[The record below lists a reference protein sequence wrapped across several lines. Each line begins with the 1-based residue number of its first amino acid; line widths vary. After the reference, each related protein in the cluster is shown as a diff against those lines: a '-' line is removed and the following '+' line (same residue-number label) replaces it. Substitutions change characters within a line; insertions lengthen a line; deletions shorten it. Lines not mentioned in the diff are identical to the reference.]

1 MTKYKLIN
9 ERASSN
15 KYGKCEICGKYVD
28 SIYHQIE
35 YKKYKSGWLVNKE
48 LFGHKKDDII
58 AMRDVG
64 FTIRDIANRYGVSA
78 SAICNNLAKWK
89 FYDKPKKSEWLKARQ
104 AENTKIN
111 DSKIEY
117 IEFERSTEDQRL
129 VSSILCRS
137 IIG

>member
-1 MTKYKLIN
+1 MNRHTYDITKYIQ
-9 ERASSN
+9 AN
-15 KYGKCEICGKYVD
+15 KA
-28 SIYHQIE
+28 
-35 YKKYKSGWLVNKE
+35 N
-48 LFGHKKDDII
+48 II
-58 AMRDVG
+58 AMRDKG
-64 FTIRDIANRYGVSA
+64 FTMADIANRYGVSA
-78 SAICNNLAKWK
+78 SAICNNLAKWN
-89 FYDKPKKSEWLKARQ
+89 FYAKPKKSEWLKARQ